1 MYFPAGI
8 KALSRPQINKLLS
21 GGSVRI
27 ENGSDHDIHLS
38 LDQSKKLARAT
49 KKGQGMNLRFDP
61 YQVSMNGQGLFSNTF
76 NKAKSQAV
84 SLAKSE
90 AKKLLPRAKDFI
102 SREAS
107 KNKGKAT
114 QLIADTLTPYLGQ
127 QLSQD
132 IAQQGSDKAYAEFN
146 KQLESGAN
154 LANKK
159 LGGGKKL
166 PKFLYQAGDA
176 LKKIAKPVLRSA
188 INNYTA
194 PALTAAL
201 GPEAA
206 IAAPAVQSA
215 LNDVAGKI
223 GLGIG
228 GGDLY
233 PAGSMGGAEDLKS
246 HHKFNFSG
254 ARLFRCYLGSFNAA

>member
-1 MYFPAGI
+1 MYIPNSI

-21 GGSVRI
+21 GGSVRV
-27 ENGSDHDIHLS
+27 ENGSDHEIHLS
-38 LDQSKKLARAT
+38 LEQSKKLARAT

-76 NKAKSQAV
+76 NKVKNQAV

-90 AKKLLPRAKDFI
+90 AQKLLPRAKDFI

-114 QLIADTLTPYLGQ
+114 QLIADTLTPYLGE
-127 QLSQD
+127 QLSND
-132 IAQQGSDKAYAEFN
+132 IAQQGSDKAYNEFN
-146 KQLESGAN
+146 KQLEAGTN

-159 LGGGKKL
+159 LGGKL

-176 LKKIAKPVLRSA
+176 LKKIAKPALRSA
-188 INNYTA
+188 IDTYTA
-194 PALTAAL
+194 PTLTAAF
-201 GPEAA
+201 GPEASV
-206 IAAPAVQSA
+206 AAPAVQSA

-223 GLGIG
+223 GLGVGKRNGKG
-228 GGDLY
+228 GALY
-233 PAGSMGGAEDLKS
+233 PAGAMGGAVKKRGRPKKS
-246 HHKFNFSG
+246 S
-254 ARLFRCYLGSFNAA
+254 S